1 MKMSEIICNCKKKS
15 IDLDKKSSG
24 KPVERHHYSGYDI
37 SAFLR
42 QKLPFKQVE
51 FYAED
56 GFALALS
63 SEEACEGLILVD
75 CIDGKSLSIE
85 EGFTLVITKDTTSR
99 RWCKYIT
106 EMQVINN

>member
-1 MKMSEIICNCKKKS
+1 MKVSEIICNCQKKS

-24 KPVERHHYSGYDI
+24 KPVEHHCYKGYDI
-37 SAFLR
+37 SAFFR

-63 SEEACEGLILVD
+63 YEEACEGLLLVD
-75 CIDGKSLSIE
+75 CIDGHALSIE
-85 EGFTLVITKDTTSR
+85 EGLTLVITKDTTSR

-106 EMQVINN
+106 EMQVRK